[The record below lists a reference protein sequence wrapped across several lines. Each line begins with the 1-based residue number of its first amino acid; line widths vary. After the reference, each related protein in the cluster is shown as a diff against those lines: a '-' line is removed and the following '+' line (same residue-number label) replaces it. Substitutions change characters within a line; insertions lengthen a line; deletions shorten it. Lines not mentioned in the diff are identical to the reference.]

1 MGRLAFMR
9 GRIDEALHWT
19 TQAAQLD
26 PKRRRI
32 RVLLCQIY
40 QQLNDLKAVNEQVA
54 VIDSL
59 PAVSPYYEWPDPLLE
74 EVGRIKHDAAE
85 TKLRAQQLIDTG
97 HPQEAIALLSQLG
110 DRKSRDVQLL
120 ILLGKA
126 HGRMG
131 DFARAKELL
140 IVARDRDPGQ
150 APVHFELGNLARA
163 TGSYEDAVG
172 HYQEA
177 VRLEPGYAIAYY
189 HMSTCC
195 RELGDNDGAIAALQ
209 QACRSVPNN
218 LRVRRELVEL
228 LWRNGQ
234 REHALEQVKEI
245 LRLAPNDSETKLLLD
260 RLQLNSSLVEPAE
273 DALHL
278 EDRPEPS

>member
-1 MGRLAFMR
+1 
-9 GRIDEALHWT
+9 
-19 TQAAQLD
+19 
-26 PKRRRI
+26 
-32 RVLLCQIY
+32 
-40 QQLNDLKAVNEQVA
+40 
-54 VIDSL
+54 
-59 PAVSPYYEWPDPLLE
+59 
-74 EVGRIKHDAAE
+74 
-85 TKLRAQQLIDTG
+85 
-97 HPQEAIALLSQLG
+97 
-110 DRKSRDVQLL
+110 
-120 ILLGKA
+120 
-126 HGRMG
+126 
-131 DFARAKELL
+131 
-140 IVARDRDPGQ
+140 
-150 APVHFELGNLARA
+150 
-163 TGSYEDAVG
+163 
-172 HYQEA
+172 
-177 VRLEPGYAIAYY
+177 
-189 HMSTCC
+189 MSTCC